1 MASALILRKET
12 QKDFFRVIDSG
23 PFKVVKFFSGFAAK
37 GTDVSKVT
45 QQSSGKS
52 LKMISGSQLAVLL
65 FTSLVTYLPISF
77 LSF

>member
-1 MASALILRKET
+1 MSW
-12 QKDFFRVIDSG
+12 

-37 GTDVSKVT
+37 GTDVSKIT